1 MITDELLTIDN
12 VWQKMTPELQDEVR
26 HFWQTNEIYL
36 PQDEAIRRSK
46 EIVFIARNVE
56 GSIIGVCSVRR
67 IFIQRM
73 NNYFYYY
80 RAMIDFLHRRKRI
93 AVRLTHETQDY
104 FERQFIEG
112 KDRSCI
118 GLYTIYENQ
127 ALNIGVR
134 KVISPKTKFI
144 FLGYNAQG
152 KQMRVYYFKGA
163 EI

>member
-1 MITDELLTIDN
+1 MITDDLLTIDN

-46 EIVFIARNVE
+46 EIDFIARNVE
-56 GSIIGVCSVRR
+56 GSIIGVSSVRR

-80 RAMIDFLHRRKRI
+80 RAMIDHLHRRKRI

-112 KDRSCI
+112 KDQSCI
-118 GLYTIYENQ
+118 GLYTI
-127 ALNIGVR
+127 ALSRN
-134 KVISPKTKFI
+134 
-144 FLGYNAQG
+144 FLPQKPA
-152 KQMRVYYFKGA
+152 F
-163 EI
+163 

>member
-1 MITDELLTIDN
+1 MITDDLLTIEN

-56 GSIIGVCSVRR
+56 GLIIGVSSVRR
-67 IFIQRM
+67 VFIQRM

-80 RAMIDFLHRRKRI
+80 RAMIDHLHRRKGI
-93 AVRLTHETQDY
+93 VVRLTCETRDY
-104 FERQFIEG
+104 FEKLFTEE
-112 KDRSCI
+112 KDHSCI
-118 GLYTIYENQ
+118 GLYTVYENEI
-127 ALNIGVR
+127 LNIGLR
-134 KVISPKTKFI
+134 EAIRPKTRFI